1 MAHLDRIDLPKPKL
15 ETLRK
20 GSLRVA
26 AFQGFA
32 PFAWREGSEARGKD
46 IAFLRLFAES
56 EQLELDVEFHD
67 FDRLWELPERG
78 QVDIAAS
85 GISLMPDKR
94 CAPVA
99 WSSPYSK
106 VRRSLLIR
114 AEDQAHIQ
122 TMEDMAYARLAVVAS
137 SAAHVHAN
145 ETKPDTTELSFCET
159 LEAGI
164 DDLLAGRVD
173 AVGTGDVSARHHIS
187 VRRGLAMI
195 DVHRA
200 RSPEYI
206 SFAVRSSGGLLDTLN
221 AFIETNATRY

>member
-1 MAHLDRIDLPKPKL
+1 M
-15 ETLRK
+15 
-20 GSLRVA
+20 A

-56 EQLELDVEFHD
+56 QQLELDVEFHD
-67 FDRLWELPERG
+67 FDRLWELPEKG

-94 CAPVA
+94 CTPVA

-114 AEDQAHIQ
+114 AEDEAHIQ
-122 TMEDMAYARLAVVAS
+122 TMEDMAFARLAVVAS

-164 DDLLAGRVD
+164 DDLLAGQVD

-187 VRRGLAMI
+187 VRSGLAMI

>member
-1 MAHLDRIDLPKPKL
+1 MAQLDSIDLLKPKL
-15 ETLRK
+15 ETLQK

-67 FDRLWELPERG
+67 FDRLWELPEKG

-94 CAPVA
+94 CSPVA
-99 WSSPYSK
+99 WSTPYSN
-106 VRRSLLIR
+106 VRRTLLIR
-114 AEDQAHIQ
+114 TEEQDRFQG
-122 TMEDMAYARLAVVAS
+122 MEDLAFARLAVVAS
-137 SAAHVHAN
+137 SAAHGHAT
-145 ETKPDTTELSFCET
+145 ETLPQTASLSFCET
-159 LEAGI
+159 LDQGI
-164 DDLLAGRVD
+164 DDLLNGQVD
-173 AVGTGDVSARHHIS
+173 AVGTGDVSARHH
-187 VRRGLAMI
+187 VAAREGLAMV

-206 SFAVRSSGGLLDTLN
+206 SFAVRPTGTLLDRLN
-221 AFIETNATRY
+221 AFIEAHATRY